1 MVLKEQLTKP
11 QLFPNQEVYQ
21 NQEDFPVGVQEALDN
36 LDLSLFSEEEA
47 EQQKAKETLQNWAE
61 TLWHGMVYL
70 ARHMPEEDKSIFR
83 QDYADK
89 LAEFVAHPDH
99 GITHS
104 YYVYHNANHLVEIDG
119 QDLSENQ
126 DAQLQLLALTHDV
139 MQILPFSMP
148 EKTSGKLAEKN
159 QKDEHARI
167 IAALARMYGRSL
179 GFDKQT
185 TASLSF
191 GLRKHDSTY
200 DNQFYPN
207 GELGY
212 LSKVLHD
219 SDKLFGASMHTDA
232 PRLVSG
238 GLKRNHVAN
247 IGVKGGYLIRTD
259 LDAEY
264 RGKLKYGDRCF
275 SDSVAVVFRELG
287 LPMYT
292 EAGKKVDAER
302 LDHAPEQM
310 QIVYG
315 EIFDEANN
323 LIFSEIIPRL
333 QNQDQ
338 SMRLFSSG
346 MDQEK
351 EPVTIQTEQELESL
365 IDNLYNREL
374 VLSEKYKR
382 NGYQNSDA
390 RGWKLFAE
398 IDGQT
403 HAIDPSVA
411 RFCFQQDGKEV
422 FFAELKKA
430 FDQQFPDLE
439 S

>member
-1 MVLKEQLTKP
+1 MVLKEQSKP
-11 QLFPNQEVYQ
+11 QLFPNTEVYQ
-21 NQEDFPVGVQEALDN
+21 DTEDFPAEAQNALDS
-36 LDLSLFSEEEA
+36 LDLTVFGEEEA
-47 EQQKAKETLQNWAE
+47 EQQRAREVLQNWGE
-61 TLWHGMVYL
+61 TLWHGMIYL
-70 ARHMPEEDKSIFR
+70 TRYMPDEDRFVFR
-83 QDYADK
+83 QDYVEK
-89 LAEFVAHPDH
+89 LAEFIAHPDH

-104 YYVYHNANHLVEIDG
+104 YYVYYNAGHLVEMDDV
-119 QDLSENQ
+119 DLSESQ

-148 EKTSGKLAEKN
+148 EKTTGQLAQKN
-159 QKDEHARI
+159 QKNEHARI
-167 IAALARMYGRSL
+167 IGALARMYGRSL

-232 PRLVSG
+232 QRLVSG
-238 GLKRNHVAN
+238 GLKRNLVAN
-247 IGVKGGYLIRTD
+247 DGVKGGYLIRTE
-259 LDAEY
+259 LDAGY

-302 LDHAPEQM
+302 LEHAMEQM
-310 QIVYG
+310 QVVYG
-315 EIFDEANN
+315 EVFENTN
-323 LIFSEIIPRL
+323 RLIFSEIIPML

-338 SMRLFSSG
+338 NMRLYSSG
-346 MDQEK
+346 MDQGE
-351 EPVTIQTEQELESL
+351 ESVSIQTAQELENL
-365 IDNLYNREL
+365 INKLYNREL
-374 VLSEKYKR
+374 TLSEKIKR
-382 NGYQNSDA
+382 NGYQDSDA

-411 RFCFQQDGKEV
+411 RFCFQEDGKEV

-430 FDQQFPDLE
+430 FDQQFPDL
-439 S
+439 

>member
-1 MVLKEQLTKP
+1 MVLKEQSKP
-11 QLFPNQEVYQ
+11 QLFPNTEVYQ
-21 NQEDFPVGVQEALDN
+21 DTEDFPAEAQNALDS
-36 LDLSLFSEEEA
+36 LDLTVFGEEEA
-47 EQQKAKETLQNWAE
+47 EQQRAREVLQNWGE
-61 TLWHGMVYL
+61 TLWHGMIYL
-70 ARHMPEEDKSIFR
+70 TRYMPDEERFVFR
-83 QDYADK
+83 QDYVEK
-89 LAEFVAHPDH
+89 LAEFIAHPDH

-104 YYVYHNANHLVEIDG
+104 YYVYYNAGHLVEMDDV
-119 QDLSENQ
+119 DLSESQ

-148 EKTSGKLAEKN
+148 EKTTGQLAQKN
-159 QKDEHARI
+159 QKNEHARI
-167 IAALARMYGRSL
+167 IGALARMYGRSL

-232 PRLVSG
+232 QRLVSG
-238 GLKRNHVAN
+238 GLKRNLVAN
-247 IGVKGGYLIRTD
+247 DGVKGGYLIRTE
-259 LDAEY
+259 LDAGY

-302 LDHAPEQM
+302 LEHAMEQM
-310 QIVYG
+310 QVVYG
-315 EIFDEANN
+315 EVFENTN
-323 LIFSEIIPRL
+323 RLIFSEIIPML

-338 SMRLFSSG
+338 NMRLYSSG
-346 MDQEK
+346 MDQGE
-351 EPVTIQTEQELESL
+351 ESVSIQTAQELESL
-365 IDNLYNREL
+365 INKLYNREL
-374 VLSEKYKR
+374 TLSEKYKR
-382 NGYQNSDA
+382 NGYEDSDA

-411 RFCFQQDGKEV
+411 RFCFQEDGKEV

-430 FDQQFPDLE
+430 FDQQFPDL
-439 S
+439 